1 MNTIK
6 CLFIATSLIAGA
18 SSFAQDNL
26 VNSLKINASEK
37 SKEAFKFTD
46 VVNVENTSIKNQGSS
61 GTCWSYSANS
71 FLESEMIKM
80 GKKP

>member
-6 CLFIATSLIAGA
+6 SLFIATSLLVGA

-46 VVNVENTSIKNQGSS
+46 VINIETTSVKTQGSS

-71 FLESEMIKM
+71 F
-80 GKKP
+80 